1 MAISAEMKERYFR
14 RQALYWLALAGA
26 MLAAW
31 FILWLA
37 SSAPKIIK
45 DTTDEQA
52 AEVAADLPTRIDA
65 LGELDKEVPPI
76 DFSTLV
82 MDLRTYPAEFK
93 DRNYFN
99 GKNYAIEL
107 MDVSQNEIIVNY
119 LDSRPNDRNKFAYFR
134 YLDSNQNPRYILTYG
149 KFDSMEAARAANQAM
164 DFDLPGSVVPNA
176 VSMSGYLDIIDDYE
190 RGEVV
195 RDLSSRQPR
204 QVKLRATRN
213 EIPVQ
218 AATQA
223 DEELANKSREQ
234 VSEKV
239 QQIQTSID
247 EPVTIVTDVKPPK
260 ENAQN
265 EPKSQPKPQQKAEK
279 ESAAAP
285 PPKAP
290 EKEAPSEPK
299 EAPTPMVNTSKVPGS
314 E

>member
-14 RQALYWLALAGA
+14 RQALYWFALAVA

-31 FILWLA
+31 FILWLV

-45 DTTDEQA
+45 DTKDEQA
-52 AEVAADLPTRIDA
+52 TEVVADLPTRIDA

-99 GKNYAIEL
+99 SKNYAIEL

-195 RDLSSRQPR
+195 QDLSSRQPR

-218 AATQA
+218 AATRA

-234 VSEKV
+234 VLEKV

-247 EPVTIVTDVKPPK
+247 KPVTIVTDVKLPK
-260 ENAQN
+260 ENAQS
-265 EPKSQPKPQQKAEK
+265 EPKAQPQQKPKAEK
-279 ESAAAP
+279 EPVAASSP
-285 PPKAP
+285 SKAP
-290 EKEAPSEPK
+290 EKEV
-299 EAPTPMVNTSKVPGS
+299 PTPMVNTSKVPGS

>member
-1 MAISAEMKERYFR
+1 M
-14 RQALYWLALAGA
+14 
-26 MLAAW
+26 
-31 FILWLA
+31 
-37 SSAPKIIK
+37 
-45 DTTDEQA
+45 
-52 AEVAADLPTRIDA
+52 
-65 LGELDKEVPPI
+65 
-76 DFSTLV
+76 
-82 MDLRTYPAEFK
+82 
-93 DRNYFN
+93 
-99 GKNYAIEL
+99 
-107 MDVSQNEIIVNY
+107 
-119 LDSRPNDRNKFAYFR
+119 
-134 YLDSNQNPRYILTYG
+134 
-149 KFDSMEAARAANQAM
+149 
-164 DFDLPGSVVPNA
+164 
-176 VSMSGYLDIIDDYE
+176 
-190 RGEVV
+190 
-195 RDLSSRQPR
+195 
-204 QVKLRATRN
+204 
-213 EIPVQ
+213 Q

-265 EPKSQPKPQQKAEK
+265 KPKSQPKPQQKAEK